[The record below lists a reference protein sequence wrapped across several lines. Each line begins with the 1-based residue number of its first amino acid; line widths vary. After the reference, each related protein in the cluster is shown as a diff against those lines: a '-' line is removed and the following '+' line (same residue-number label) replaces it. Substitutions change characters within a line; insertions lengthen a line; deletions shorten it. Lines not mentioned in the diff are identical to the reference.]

1 MNKVILEQYGLYMH
15 EKTTVGQYE
24 AFQYRNILY
33 CIIPVDHLELDEIN
47 EISQLSHYMFEKG
60 EPFTGQILSTKEGEI
75 VCRNGENLRF
85 ILVYFPTHTR
95 SRQLMIGKELA
106 RFHQKG
112 RMYPY
117 PVVKI
122 NRIGQWKYLWE
133 KRLDQMEL
141 FWKDRVKQ
149 HPRNQFETLFVESFQ
164 YYLGMTENAIQ
175 YLVDTELDD
184 TPMPN
189 DSATICHQRFTHQ
202 SWDENNGMKLP
213 TDWVFDH
220 ASRDLA
226 EYVRSILLTN
236 DKLDSTQ
243 LSNFIYQYERVSPL
257 TSFSWRLLYS
267 RLLFPVHYFNCIE
280 GYYLTNADQVK
291 SRYENQLKHYLNVS
305 HEYEKVLSNFHNMT
319 RSNRSIQLPNVRWLA
334 K

>member
-1 MNKVILEQYGLYMH
+1 MREQATNGP
-15 EKTTVGQYE
+15 YE
-24 AFQYRNILY
+24 AFKYRNILY
-33 CIIPVDHLELDEIN
+33 SIIPVEDLELEEII
-47 EISQLSHYMFEKG
+47 EFKHLSDYMIQKG
-60 EPFTGQILSTKEGEI
+60 EPFTGRILPTKDGQP
-75 VCRNGENLRF
+75 VCSQGDRFRF
-85 ILVYFPTHTR
+85 ILIQCPPHAS
-95 SRQLMIGKELA
+95 SRTILLGKELA

-112 RMYPY
+112 RTYPY
-117 PVVKI
+117 PVKKN

-149 HPRNQFETLFVESFQ
+149 HPRNQFETLFAESFQ
-164 YYLGMTENAIQ
+164 YYIGMTENAIQ

-202 SWDENNGMKLP
+202 LWYEKNGMRLP

-226 EYVRSILLTN
+226 EYVRDQILTN
-236 DKLDSTQ
+236 DRLDFSQ
-243 LSNFIYQYERVSPL
+243 LNDFFYQYERVAPL

-280 GYYLTNADQVK
+280 GYYLSNAEQQK
-291 SRYENQLKHYLNVS
+291 ETFEQQLKHHLHLS
-305 HEYEKVLSNFHNMT
+305 DEYEKVLSNFQLMAS
-319 RSNRSIQLPNVRWLA
+319 SNRKMNLPRVDWLA